1 MTTLLTGFSFTECPR
16 WHEGRIWFSDF
27 YNFRV
32 LSAAP
37 DGSDLC
43 TEAEVPQ
50 TPAGIGWL
58 PDGRLLV
65 VSQRDQ
71 RLLRREADGSM
82 VTHAELA
89 GHIAGGNPN
98 DMVVDH
104 QGRAYVG
111 NHGIDFAQTD
121 SYSPANLVRVDP
133 DGTVTVAADD
143 LWFPN
148 GTVITD
154 NGTMIVAETFGNR
167 MSAFDVAA
175 DGSLSNQRVWA
186 QFADLPSDRTLV
198 VLRQQRVVA
207 PDGCCLDAEGAVWV
221 ADADGGPL
229 RRVRE
234 GGEVLEEISYERPIY
249 ACMLGG
255 DDGRT
260 LFACS
265 AADHRAEV
273 LIPRMDASLVVTTVD
288 VPRAGMP

>member
-1 MTTLLTGFSFTECPR
+1 MTPLLTGFSFTECPR

-27 YNFRV
+27 YNFQV

-37 DGSDLC
+37 DGSDLRS
-43 TEAEVPQ
+43 EAEVPQ

-65 VSQRDQ
+65 VSQQDR
-71 RLLRREADGSM
+71 RLLRREADGSL

-98 DMVVDH
+98 DMLVDR

-121 SYSPANLVRVDP
+121 TYSPANLVRVDP

-148 GTVITD
+148 GTVLTD
-154 NGTMIVAETFGNR
+154 DGTMIVAETFGNR

-186 QFADLPSDRTLV
+186 QFADLPSDRKLV

-234 GGEVLEEISYERPIY
+234 RGEVLEETTYERPIY

-265 AADHRAEV
+265 AADHRAEA
-273 LIPRMDASLVVTTVD
+273 LIPRMDASLVVSTVD

>member
-37 DGSDLC
+37 DGSDLR

-111 NHGIDFAQTD
+111 NHGIDFSQTD
-121 SYSPANLVRVDP
+121 TYSPANLVRVDP

-255 DDGRT
+255 DNGRT

>member
-37 DGSDLC
+37 DGSDLR

-58 PDGRLLV
+58 PDGRLLM

-71 RLLRREADGSM
+71 RVLRREADGSL
-82 VTHAELA
+82 VIHAELA

-98 DMVVDH
+98 DMLVDR

-121 SYSPANLVRVDP
+121 TYSPANLVRVDP

-148 GTVITD
+148 GTVLTD
-154 NGTMIVAETFGNR
+154 DGTMIVAETFGNR

-186 QFADLPSDRTLV
+186 QFADLPSDRKLV

-255 DDGRT
+255 EDGRT

>member
-27 YNFRV
+27 YNFQV
-32 LSAAP
+32 LSAAA
-37 DGSDLC
+37 DGSDLRI
-43 TEAEVPQ
+43 EAEVPQ

-71 RLLRREADGSM
+71 RLLRREADGSL

-98 DMVVDH
+98 DMLVDR

-121 SYSPANLVRVDP
+121 TYSPANLVRVDP
-133 DGTVTVAADD
+133 DGTVTVAADG

-148 GTVITD
+148 GTVLTD
-154 NGTMIVAETFGNR
+154 DGTMIVAETFGNR
-167 MSAFDVAA
+167 MSAFDVSA

-186 QFADLPSDRTLV
+186 QFADLPSDRKLV

-234 GGEVLEEISYERPIY
+234 GGEVLEEITYERPIY

-255 DDGRT
+255 EDGRT

-273 LIPRMDASLVVTTVD
+273 LVPRMDASLVVTTVD

>member
-27 YNFRV
+27 YNFQV

-37 DGSDLC
+37 DGSDLR

-65 VSQRDQ
+65 VSQRDR
-71 RLLRREADGSM
+71 RLLRREADGSL

-98 DMVVDH
+98 DMLVDR

-111 NHGIDFAQTD
+111 NHGVDFAQTD
-121 SYSPANLVRVDP
+121 TYSPANLVRVDP
-133 DGTVTVAADD
+133 DGSVTVAADD

-154 NGTMIVAETFGNR
+154 DGTMIVAETFGNR

-234 GGEVLEEISYERPIY
+234 GGEVLEEIAYERPIY

-255 DDGRT
+255 EDGRT

-273 LIPRMDASLVVTTVD
+273 LVPRMDASLVVTTVD